1 MSWYD
6 YIAGCVVASYMPP
19 ADGTRDGDGVWMQG
33 CWHPDRIHHQ
43 LGNLVRKPLVDLI
56 TKRILRKLVAECLAE
71 MSVEQDET
79 EAPAAE
85 APVVKINQELLE
97 ACRAQHNALDTLMAQ
112 LIILTSR
119 HTPEEPFFPSK
130 SGMPWEAMTRAHAV
144 IQEAERLA
152 ANPIVQGDT
161 P

>member
-1 MSWYD
+1 MSWLEFT
-6 YIAGCVVASYMPP
+6 IELRP
-19 ADGTRDGDGVWMQG
+19 A
-33 CWHPDRIHHQ
+33 
-43 LGNLVRKPLVDLI
+43 
-56 TKRILRKLVAECLAE
+56 A
-71 MSVEQDET
+71 
-79 EAPAAE
+79 APAPEEPAF
-85 APVVKINQELLE
+85 AGQAGNGIKTVAKVNQELLE

-112 LIILTSR
+112 LIILTRR